1 MCILPLLCKCG
12 PARQRPHKAVLK
24 CVKRCLESSGAWVDE
39 EREAPKFAKRDVDG
53 KIAEARMD
61 LVGAYP
67 GMSCNFDIDVTLRAA
82 HAGRYRAA
90 ARDALQPL
98 QLAEEE
104 KHERY
109 GDGVMPVAVSPY
121 GRVGE
126 ETVRHLRTLARYAT
140 TWGKP
145 EYRHK
150 KPGQVAGR
158 WRMAIERVAIWA
170 SVDVQLLALGGEG
183 GSSGARRA
191 YAGESARQAAER
203 RDGGGGSGAEDLPRG
218 RRHPRQRGR
227 SEGSNARDGGGEAG
241 EGGGALAGLGGA

>member
-1 MCILPLLCKCG
+1 MN
-12 PARQRPHKAVLK
+12 A
-24 CVKRCLESSGAWVDE
+24 
-39 EREAPKFAKRDVDG
+39 
-53 KIAEARMD
+53 
-61 LVGAYP
+61 
-67 GMSCNFDIDVTLRAA
+67 RAA
-82 HAGRYRAA
+82 RCAGRYRAA

-109 GDGVMPVAVSPY
+109 GDDVMPVAVSPY

-170 SVDVQLLALGGEG
+170 SVDVQLLCASEKC
-183 GSSGARRA
+183 AR
-191 YAGESARQAAER
+191 
-203 RDGGGGSGAEDLPRG
+203 
-218 RRHPRQRGR
+218 
-227 SEGSNARDGGGEAG
+227 
-241 EGGGALAGLGGA
+241 